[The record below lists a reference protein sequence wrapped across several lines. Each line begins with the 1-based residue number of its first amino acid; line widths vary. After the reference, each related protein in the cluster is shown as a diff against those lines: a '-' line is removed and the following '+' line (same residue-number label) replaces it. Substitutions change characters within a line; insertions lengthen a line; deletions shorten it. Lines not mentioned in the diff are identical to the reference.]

1 MQVFRTIVLGLAIV
15 GMAADSASA
24 WTAPAPQT
32 TPPPPPGQQ
41 PPPKP
46 TPTPTPTPTALPG
59 AEPGYAETVL
69 VVSASKV
76 EQKLV
81 DAPATMTVIGPK
93 ALEVAPSNNY
103 ADLLRAVPGVNIT
116 QLSARD
122 INITSRAATSSLA
135 TSQLAI
141 LDGRTLYQD
150 FFGFVMWD
158 FMPSNLNEIKQIEI
172 IRGPASAVWGANALN
187 GVINVIT
194 KTPREM
200 EGTSFMMGAGSFGRE
215 YEPQPG
221 SPAIV
226 QPRNGSL
233 VYGNITHAQA
243 INDRWAYKLSVG
255 TYQSE
260 AFARPTGLIR
270 GNNTGTQYPA
280 YKNTGTAQPKV
291 DLRLDYDGENG
302 QRWVFSGGHAGT
314 DGIMHS
320 GIGPFDI
327 KPGTTFSYGKVNYSK
342 NALHVQAFM
351 NTLDGFATN
360 LVSFD
365 TAGAPVNLDFNT
377 KTFDIE
383 LSNTT
388 AIAGK
393 HVITYG
399 GNFRH
404 NKFNLSLATLED
416 QRTEGGVYVQDE
428 IFLTDKVRLV
438 LGARADKFTSID
450 SAVFSPRAA
459 LLLKPTERSTI
470 RLSYSRAFRAPSA
483 INNNLNT
490 IVTNAVPLGLFNPA
504 FGASVFRVPTTAVG
518 NPDLTEERMDAFE
531 IGYSAALI
539 NNRVILS
546 AAYYYTKLTDEIFF
560 TQICSLAASNCDAA
574 GFYGRLTPPTGWPA
588 AIGVPGWA
596 GLYDG
601 SPTRAPIRFP
611 TGYTYLNLG
620 EVKNQGIELGVDAAL
635 TDTMSAYVN
644 YSYQKDPDPNFA
656 LSELNLAPNNRFS
669 TGVTYSGARLFG
681 SASLSYAGEAF
692 WQDVLDARYV
702 GTTEAQTT
710 INGSVGAK
718 WSGGRYTTTLKVV
731 NLTNKQIL
739 QHVFADVSRR
749 QIIGELR
756 VNLPK

>member
-1 MQVFRTIVLGLAIV
+1 MQAFRTIVLGLAIV
-15 GMAADSASA
+15 GVTGSLVSA
-24 WTAPAPQT
+24 Q
-32 TPPPPPGQQ
+32 TPPPPTTPPAAPGQQ

-46 TPTPTPTPTALPG
+46 TPTPTPTPTAMP
-59 AEPGYAETVL
+59 AAAPGYVETVT

-81 DAPATMTVIGPK
+81 DAPATMSVIGPK
-93 ALEVAPSNNY
+93 VLEVAPSNNY

-158 FMPSNLNEIKQIEI
+158 FMPSNLDEIKQIEV

-200 EGTSFMMGAGSFGRE
+200 QGTSFVLGAGAFGRKYDAE
-215 YEPQPG
+215 PG
-221 SPAIV
+221 SAPV
-226 QPRNGSL
+226 SQLRDGSL

-243 INDRWAYKLSVG
+243 INDRWAYKVSVG

-260 AFARPTGLIR
+260 AFARPSGKIR
-270 GNNTGTQYPA
+270 GNPLGTVYPT

-291 DLRLDYDGENG
+291 DVRLDYDGDNG
-302 QRWVFSGGHAGT
+302 QKWIFSGGHAGT

-327 KPGTTFSYGKVNYSK
+327 RPGTTFSYGKVNYSR
-342 NALHVQAFM
+342 NALRVQAFL
-351 NTLDGFATN
+351 NHLDGFATN
-360 LVSFD
+360 LVALD
-365 TAGAPVNLDFNT
+365 TSGAPVSLDFNT

-383 LSNTT
+383 ASDTK

-399 GNFRH
+399 GNFRY

-416 QRTEGGVYVQDE
+416 QRKEGGLYVQDE
-428 IFLTDKVRLV
+428 IFLGDKVRLV
-438 LGARADKFTSID
+438 LGIRGDKFTSIED
-450 SAVFSPRAA
+450 PVFSPRAA
-459 LLLKPTERSTI
+459 LLLKPTTDSTI
-470 RLSYSRAFRAPSA
+470 RLSYNRAFRAPSA

-490 IVTNAVPLGLFNPA
+490 VVTNAIPLGLFNPA
-504 FGASVFRVPTTAVG
+504 FGATVFRVPTAAVG
-518 NPDLTEERMDAFE
+518 NPDLQEERMDAYE
-531 IGYSAALI
+531 IGYSAAI
-539 NNRVILS
+539 NHRVILS
-546 AAYYYTKLTDEIFF
+546 AAWYYTKLTDEIFF
-560 TQICSLAASNCDAA
+560 TQVCSLPAASCDAA
-574 GFYGRLTPPTGWPA
+574 GNYGPLSPPAGWPA
-588 AIGVPGWA
+588 VLNPAWA
-596 GLYDG
+596 ALYTGLATG
-601 SPTRAPIRFP
+601 APVRFP
-611 TGYTYLNLG
+611 TGFTYLNLG
-620 EVKNQGIELGVDAAL
+620 EVKQQGIELGIDASL
-635 TDTMSAYVN
+635 TGTLSAFMN

-669 TGVTYSGARLFG
+669 TGFTYSGSRLFG

-692 WQDVLDARYV
+692 WQDVLDSRFV
-702 GTTEAQTT
+702 GTTRPQTT
-710 INGSVGAK
+710 INGSIGAR
-718 WSGGRYTTTLKVV
+718 WSDGRYITTLKVV
-731 NLTNKQIL
+731 NLTNRQVL
-739 QHVFADVSRR
+739 QHVFSDVARR
-749 QIIGELR
+749 QIVGELR
-756 VNLPK
+756 VNLR

>member
-1 MQVFRTIVLGLAIV
+1 MKAFRTIVMGLAIV
-15 GMAADSASA
+15 GVAGRAALA
-24 WTAPAPQT
+24 Q
-32 TPPPPPGQQ
+32 TPPPPPPPTPPAGQQ

-46 TPTPTPTPTALPG
+46 TPTPTPTPLP
-59 AEPGYAETVL
+59 AAAPGYVETVT

-81 DAPATMTVIGPK
+81 DAPATMTVIGPR

-158 FMPSNLNEIKQIEI
+158 FMPSNLNEIKQIEV

-215 YEPQPG
+215 YTPEPG
-221 SPAIV
+221 SPVIAT

-243 INDRWAYKLSVG
+243 INERWAYKLSVG

-260 AFARPTGLIR
+260 AFTRPTGLIR
-270 GNNTGTQYPA
+270 GNTTGTQYPA

-291 DLRLDYDGENG
+291 DLRFDYDGDNG
-302 QRWVFSGGHAGT
+302 QRWVISGGRAGT

-327 KPGTTFSYGKVNYSK
+327 RPGTTFSYGKINYSR
-342 NALHVQAFM
+342 NALRLQAFM

-360 LVSFD
+360 LVAVD
-365 TAGAPVNLDFNT
+365 TAGIPVTLDFNT
-377 KTFDIE
+377 KTFDVE
-383 LSNTT
+383 LSNTK
-388 AIAGK
+388 AFAGK
-393 HVITYG
+393 HVLTYG

-404 NKFNLSLATLED
+404 NKFNLSLATLENK
-416 QRTEGGVYVQDE
+416 RTEGGVYAQDE
-428 IFLTDKVRLV
+428 IFLGDKVRLV
-438 LGARADKFTSID
+438 LGARVDKFTSIENP
-450 SAVFSPRAA
+450 VFSPRAA
-459 LLLKPTERSTI
+459 LLLKPTVHSTV
-470 RLSYSRAFRAPSA
+470 RLSYNRAFRAPSA

-490 IVTNAVPLGLFNPA
+490 VVTNALPLGAINPA
-504 FGASVFRVPTTAVG
+504 YGAAIYRVPTNAFG
-518 NPDLTEERMDAFE
+518 NPDLKEEKMDAFE
-531 IGYSAALI
+531 VGYSASLI
-539 NNRVILS
+539 DNRVILS

-560 TQICSLAASNCDAA
+560 TQLSAWGASPAPPGFPGLGPFPGSAIWAQFYAA
-574 GFYGRLTPPTGWPA
+574 
-588 AIGVPGWA
+588 
-596 GLYDG
+596 
-601 SPTRAPIRFP
+601 APQIRFP
-611 TGYTYLNLG
+611 KEFTYLNLG
-620 EVKNQGIELGVDAAL
+620 KVNNQGIELGVDASL
-635 TDTMSAYVN
+635 TSTTSAYVN
-644 YSYQKDPDPNFA
+644 YSYQKDPDPNFD

-669 TGVTYSGARLFG
+669 TGVTYSGSRIFG
-681 SASLSYAGEAF
+681 SASLAYAGEAF
-692 WQDVLDARYV
+692 WQDVLDSRYV
-702 GTTEAQTT
+702 GTTRAQTT
-710 INGSVGAK
+710 INGSIGAK
-718 WSGGRYTTTLKVV
+718 WAGGRYTTTLKVV
-731 NLTNKQIL
+731 NLGNKQVL